1 MRRQATDIEAAFSE
15 LGSDLGSALASP
27 GRERRPSTRLRQ
39 AVHRRGLW
47 SREGFLERAFTTIFS
62 GLVYPQ
68 IWEDPVVD
76 LEALE
81 LGPDKRLIT
90 IASGGCNVMS
100 YLTADPKEIIAVDL
114 NAHHVALTRLKL
126 AGARRFPNYA
136 TFFRFFGRADEAAN
150 IGAYRTFVQAALD
163 PETAA
168 YWDRRDLARRPRV
181 RLFTQN
187 IYRHGVLGRFI
198 KLSHVGARL
207 AGVPLQ
213 PLTEMRGIAEQQAYF
228 DKVIAPFFDRP
239 TVRWLTS
246 LKASLFGLGI
256 PPAQYEALAGDAVMA
271 DVLKQRL
278 EKLICGFPM
287 DENYFTHQALGRAY
301 APGDA
306 GPLPLYLQ
314 SAHFADIAARAHR
327 VSVIRQ
333 SFTERLQAE
342 ADGSLDGYVLLD
354 AQDWMTDSQLN
365 DLWREIT
372 RTARPGARVIFRTA
386 GEATILPGRVEDAV
400 LARWDYRREQSEDLC
415 RRDRSA
421 IYGGFHLYVRQA

>member
-1 MRRQATDIEAAFSE
+1 MRRQALEIAAP
-15 LGSDLGSALASP
+15 LPDLGGIGVISGRDRGPSA
-27 GRERRPSTRLRQ
+27 RLRK
-39 AVHRRGLW
+39 AVHRARAF
-47 SREGFLERAFTTIFS
+47 SREGLLERAFTTLFS

-76 LEALE
+76 LEALT

-90 IASGGCNVMS
+90 IASGGCNVLS
-100 YLTADPKEIIAVDL
+100 YLTADPQEIIAVDL

-126 AGARRFPNYA
+126 AGARHFPNYA
-136 TFFRFFGRADEAAN
+136 TFFRFFGRADDAAN
-150 IGAYRTFVQAALD
+150 IAAYRTFLRDGLD
-163 PETAA
+163 AETAA

-207 AGVPLQ
+207 AGVPLR
-213 PLTEMRGIAEQQAYF
+213 PLTEMRGLAEQQAYF
-228 DKVIAPFFDRP
+228 DQVIAPFFDRP
-239 TVRWLTS
+239 AVRWLS
-246 LKASLFGLGI
+246 AQKASLFGLGI
-256 PPAQYEALAGDAVMA
+256 PPAQYEALAGDAEMA

-278 EKLICGFPM
+278 EKLICGFPI

-314 SAHFADIAARAHR
+314 STHFAEIGARADR
-327 VSVIRQ
+327 VSVVRQ

-342 ADGSLDGYVLLD
+342 ADESLDGYVLLD

-365 DLWREIT
+365 ELWREIT

-386 GEATILPGRVEDAV
+386 GEATILPGRVEDRV
-400 LARWDYRREQSEDLC
+400 LDAWDYRREQSEDLC

-421 IYGGFHLYVRQA
+421 IYGGFHLYIRQA